1 MARPILQI
9 LLTEAE
15 RAELQRRVA
24 STKAPKRDSERAEI
38 ILLRADGLK
47 QEEVSKRLGV
57 SQVRV
62 SKWTSRF
69 VKSRLNGLRDQPGRG
84 RKARVSPRKI
94 EAVITKSLQNPPAGR
109 TRWSVRTMAESVGVS
124 RHTVHQIWKNNDIR
138 PHLTRTFKISK
149 DPDFERKFWDVIGL
163 YLNPPDKALVLCC
176 DEKSQC
182 QALERTQPGLPL
194 GLGHIRT
201 RTHDYTR
208 HGTITLFAAL
218 GYLDGKIIARP
229 EQRHSHVEW
238 LRFLKQIDRETPK
251 NLAVHLI
258 ADNYSTHKHAVV
270 KAWLAKHPRFHMHFT
285 PTGSSWM
292 NLVERF
298 FADLTAD
305 VVRDG
310 SFQSVRELVQAIAS
324 YLAERNLRPKP
335 YRWRAKGEE
344 ILRKIER
351 ARAALAGAVKYT

>member
-1 MARPILQI
+1 MPRPILQI
-9 LLTEAE
+9 TLTEAE
-15 RAELQRRVA
+15 RAELQRRVS
-24 STKAPKRDSERAEI
+24 STRTPKRDGERAEI
-38 ILLRADGLK
+38 ILLRAEGIK
-47 QEEVSKRLGV
+47 QKEVAERLGM
-57 SQVRV
+57 SEVRV

-69 VKSRLNGLRDQPGRG
+69 VRSRLNGLGDKPGRG
-84 RKARVSPRKI
+84 RKASISPRKI
-94 EAVITKSLQNPPAGR
+94 EAVITRSLQKPPSGR
-109 TRWSVRTMAESVGVS
+109 TRWSVRLMAETVGVS
-124 RHTVHQIWKNNDIR
+124 RHTVHQTWRHNDIR
-138 PHLTRTFKISK
+138 PHLTRTFKVSK
-149 DPDFERKFWDVIGL
+149 DRDFERKFWDVIGL
-163 YLNPPDKALVLCC
+163 YLNPPDRALVLCC

-218 GYLDGKIIARP
+218 NYLDGKIISRP
-229 EQRHSHVEW
+229 ERRHSHVEW

-251 NLAVHLI
+251 DLALHLI
-258 ADNYSTHKHAVV
+258 ADNYSTHKHANV
-270 KAWLAKHPRFHMHFT
+270 KAWLAKHPRFHVHFI

-298 FADLTAD
+298 FGELTAD
-305 VVRDG
+305 VVREG
-310 SFQSVRELVQAIAS
+310 SFQSVPELIRAIES
-324 YLAERNLRPKP
+324 YLAARNLKPKP

-351 ARAALAGAVKYT
+351 ARAALAEVVK

>member
-9 LLTEAE
+9 TLTEAE

-24 STKAPKRDSERAEI
+24 STRTSKRDSGRAEI
-38 ILLRADGLK
+38 ILLRADGVK
-47 QEEVSKRLGV
+47 QEEVAKRLGT
-57 SQVRV
+57 SEVRV

-69 VKSRLNGLRDQPGRG
+69 MKTRLTGLVDKPGRG
-84 RKARVSPRKI
+84 RKARISPRKI
-94 EAVITKSLQNPPAGR
+94 ESVITKSLQTPPAGR

-124 RHTVHQIWKNNDIR
+124 RHTVHRIWRHNDIR
-138 PHLTRTFKISK
+138 PHLARTFKIST
-149 DPDFERKFWDVIGL
+149 DPEFERKFWDVIGL

-218 GYLDGKIIARP
+218 NYLDGHIISRP
-229 EQRHSHVEW
+229 EESHSHVEW

-251 NLAVHLI
+251 PLAVHLI
-258 ADNYSTHKHAVV
+258 VDNYATHKHAAI
-270 KAWLAKHPRFHMHFT
+270 KTWLEKHLRFHMHFT

-298 FADLTAD
+298 FAELTAD

-310 SFQSVRELVQAIAS
+310 SFQSVRELVHAIES
-324 YLAERNLRPKP
+324 YLATRNLHPKP

-344 ILRKIER
+344 ILRKIEK
-351 ARAALAGAVKYT
+351 ARAALGEAVK

>member
-1 MARPILQI
+1 MPRPVLQI
-9 LLTEAE
+9 ILTEAE
-15 RAELQRRVA
+15 RAELQRRVS
-24 STKAPKRDSERAEI
+24 STCTAKRDSERAEI

-47 QEEVSKRLGV
+47 QEEVSKSLGT

-69 VKSRLNGLRDQPGRG
+69 LKDRLDALRDKPGRG
-84 RKARVSPRKI
+84 RKASISPRKL
-94 EAVITKSLQNPPAGR
+94 EAVITKSLQKPPAGR
-109 TRWSVRTMAESVGVS
+109 VRWSVRTMAEAVGVS
-124 RHTVHQIWKNNDIR
+124 RHTVHQIWKHNDIR

-149 DPDFERKFWDVIGL
+149 DPNFERKFWDVIGL

-218 GYLDGKIIARP
+218 GYLDGKIISRP

-238 LRFLKQIDRETPK
+238 LRFLKQIERETPRD
-251 NLAVHLI
+251 LALHLI
-258 ADNYSTHKHAVV
+258 ADNYSTHKQAAV
-270 KAWLAKHPRFHMHFT
+270 KAWLAGRPRFHMHFT

-305 VVRDG
+305 VVREG
-310 SFQSVRELVQAIAS
+310 SFQSVRELVQAIES

-351 ARAALAGAVKYT
+351 ARAALAEVVK